1 MKKILMKIIL
11 LISIAILLISMFY
24 NCYAADVISQF
35 DGKIANTN
43 SGATNGATKIRA
55 IMSIVLEVV
64 RNVGAGL
71 AVLIIIVIGCKYII
85 ASAGERADI
94 KKNAVP
100 YVIGVVVLFASSGI
114 AGILKEFAEGATGTG
129 G

>member
-1 MKKILMKIIL
+1 MNRKVIKTVI
-11 LISIAILLISMFY
+11 IAILCILISSVFY
-24 NCYAADVISQF
+24 TCSAGVVDQF
-35 DGKIANTN
+35 NGEINPTATT
-43 SGATNGATKIRA
+43 GASKIRD
-55 IMSIVLEVV
+55 IMALVLEII

-71 AVLIIIVIGCKYII
+71 AVLIGCKYII

-114 AGILKEFAEGATGTG
+114 AGILKEFATNATKATAGTP
-129 G
+129 

>member
-1 MKKILMKIIL
+1 MNRKVIKTVI
-11 LISIAILLISMFY
+11 IAILCILISSVFY
-24 NCYAADVISQF
+24 TCSAGVVDQF
-35 DGKIANTN
+35 NGEINPTATT
-43 SGATNGATKIRA
+43 GASKIRD
-55 IMSIVLEVV
+55 IMALVLEII

-114 AGILKEFAEGATGTG
+114 AGILKEFATNATKATAGTP
-129 G
+129 